1 MTRKE
6 ELIDALQRS
15 FDGPVW
21 HGPSLEE
28 ALADVTAEE
37 ASYRPAADVH
47 TIRELVLHAA
57 AWAGE
62 VANRLDGN
70 PPGEPAQ
77 GDWPESDLN
86 EGWEDAVQ
94 QVFSARDDL
103 LAAIRDQSEAD
114 LDLLVGI
121 DPDPP
126 LGTGSTRCGMV
137 LGLIQH
143 NAYHGGQI
151 LLIKKILRADALHT
165 E

>member
-6 ELIDALQRS
+6 ELIDSLKRS
-15 FDGPVW
+15 FDGTAW

-47 TIRELVLHAA
+47 TIWELALHAA

-70 PPGEPAQ
+70 EPGAPIE
-77 GDWPESDLN
+77 GDWPEPDLE

-94 QVFSARDDL
+94 HVFSARDDL
-103 LAAIRDQSEAD
+103 LAAMRDQSEEE
-114 LDLLVGI
+114 LDMYVGTGE
-121 DPDPP
+121 DPA
-126 LGTGSTRCGMV
+126 LGTGFTRYGMV

-143 NAYHGGQI
+143 NGYHGGQI
-151 LLIKKILRADALHT
+151 VFAKKLIRSA
-165 E
+165 

>member
-15 FDGPVW
+15 FDGPAW

-47 TIRELVLHAA
+47 TIWELALHAA

-70 PPGEPAQ
+70 APGEPAQ
-77 GDWPESDLN
+77 GDWPEPDLE

-103 LAAIRDQSEAD
+103 LAAMRDQSEEELDIMVGNAD
-114 LDLLVGI
+114 LD
-121 DPDPP
+121 PP
-126 LGTGSTRCGMV
+126 VGTGFTRYGMV

-143 NAYHGGQI
+143 NVYHGGQI
-151 LLIKKILRADALHT
+151 LYAKKFIRT
-165 E
+165 P

>member
-6 ELIDALQRS
+6 ELIEALKRS
-15 FDGPVW
+15 FDGPAW

-37 ASYRPAADVH
+37 ASYRPATDVH
-47 TIRELVLHAA
+47 TIWELALHAA

-70 PPGEPAQ
+70 EPGEPME
-77 GDWPESDLN
+77 GDWPEPDLD

-94 QVFSARDDL
+94 LVFSARDDL
-103 LAAIRDQSEAD
+103 LAAIRDQSEKE
-114 LDLLVGI
+114 LDQLVGTGE
-121 DPDPP
+121 DPA
-126 LGTGSTRCGMV
+126 LGTGFTRYGMV

-143 NAYHGGQI
+143 NVYHGGQI
-151 LLIKKILRADALHT
+151 MYAKKLVRSA
-165 E
+165 